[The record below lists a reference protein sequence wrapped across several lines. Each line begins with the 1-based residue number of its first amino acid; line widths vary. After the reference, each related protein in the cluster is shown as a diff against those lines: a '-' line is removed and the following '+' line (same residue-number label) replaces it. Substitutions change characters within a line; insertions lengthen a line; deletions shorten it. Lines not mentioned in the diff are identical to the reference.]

1 MPIYEYRCAGCGKDF
16 ERYVQKSATAVVCPT
31 CQSGDVKRTLSIVA
45 FKTSSG
51 FVSSAMPAGGGGC
64 CGGGCACH

>member
-1 MPIYEYRCAGCGKDF
+1 MPIYEYRCDACGKDF
-16 ERYVQKSATAVVCPT
+16 ERFVQMGATAVACPG
-31 CQSGDVKRTLSIVA
+31 CESGNVKRTLSIVA

-51 FVSSAMPAGGGGC
+51 FVPSTMSSGGSC

>member
-16 ERYVQKSATAVVCPT
+16 ERFVQKSATAIVCPA
-31 CQSGDVKRTLSIVA
+31 CQSGDVNRTLSIVA

-51 FVSSAMPAGGGGC
+51 FVSSTTPAGGGC

>member
-1 MPIYEYRCAGCGKDF
+1 VPIYEYRCAGCGKDF
-16 ERYVQKSATAVVCPT
+16 ERFVQKSATAIVCPA

-51 FVSSAMPAGGGGC
+51 FVSSTTPAGGGC

>member
-1 MPIYEYRCAGCGKDF
+1 MPIYEYRCEACGKDF
-16 ERYVQKSATAVVCPT
+16 ERFVPTGATAVACPG
-31 CQSGDVKRTLSIVA
+31 CESGHVKRTLSIVA

-51 FVSSAMPAGGGGC
+51 FVPSTMSGGGC

>member
-1 MPIYEYRCAGCGKDF
+1 VPIYEYRCAACGKDF
-16 ERYVQKSATAVVCPT
+16 ERYVQTNAVTVACPA
-31 CQSGDVKRTLSIVA
+31 CRSGEVKRTLSVVA

-51 FVSSAMPAGGGGC
+51 FMPSTTPSGSGC